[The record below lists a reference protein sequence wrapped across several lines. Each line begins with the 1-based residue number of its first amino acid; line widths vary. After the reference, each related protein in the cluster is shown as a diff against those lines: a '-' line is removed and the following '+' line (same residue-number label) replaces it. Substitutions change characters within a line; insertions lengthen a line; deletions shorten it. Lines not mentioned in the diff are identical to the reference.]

1 VTQTEGDQPTG
12 PSNPEA
18 PEAKHI
24 LTAIRAVMATVRGI
38 AKAGEMRAGTAVN
51 ARVQYRFQKYDDMAE
66 AIGTAFRD
74 HGVMTQGTIT
84 EISYHNW
91 DKKNKDGGTTMWTSC
106 RLRKAFSF
114 TSLVDGSHVTIEA
127 AGEGSDSSDK
137 ATNKAE
143 TAAYKTAIKQAFTLS
158 TADDSDPDET
168 RPQVQGENVQVR
180 NATTRQQNPWVAVE
194 QAAAQSPMG
203 EAGDDRRI
211 ELATKAV
218 EALSRCRTT
227 GDALKLTQWAM
238 EAGVLN
244 VSIGG
249 ASVAARIITT
259 RGTLP
264 QGSPTPVAHQTE
276 PPQQSVPDYQ
286 PSERELAGAVR
297 DLPRADV
304 PPDEGY

>member
-1 VTQTEGDQPTG
+1 MTQTEGDQPTTG
-12 PSNPEA
+12 PSNPEV
-18 PEAKHI
+18 PKQHI

-38 AKAGEMRAGTAVN
+38 AKAGEMRASTAVN
-51 ARVQYRFQKYDDMAE
+51 ARIQYRFQKYDDMAE

-143 TAAYKTAIKQAFTLS
+143 TAAYKNAIKQAFTLS
-158 TADDSDPDET
+158 TADDADPDET

-180 NATTRQQNPWVAVE
+180 NAEVRQQNPWLAVE
-194 QAAAQSPMG
+194 QAASQPTVVDMG
-203 EAGDDRRI
+203 TGRNT
-211 ELATKAV
+211 ELAAKAI
-218 EALSRCRTT
+218 EALGRCRTT

-244 VSIGG
+244 VNVGG
-249 ASVAARIITT
+249 GSVAARIIAA

-264 QGSPTPVAHQTE
+264 QGAPTPVAHQTQ

-286 PSERELAGAVR
+286 PSERELASAVQ